1 MHTTRRVLSRNG
13 KSLDE
18 PVMCDQAA
26 FLGALRLEQRRTER
40 SGKMF
45 ALMLLEFD
53 SRMQAP
59 QQRNA
64 LVRLAIAAS
73 QDTRETD
80 LTGWYKDNSILGII
94 FTEIDAASREASAQ
108 TLLAKINT
116 AASAVLTRDEFASLN
131 LALHVFPDPT
141 GKPGGGTSANAILF
155 PPFAAEAPSKKV
167 SLLAK
172 RVMDIAGS
180 LFALALSSPLLIAA
194 AITIKLTSKGPVFFR
209 QERIGQFGRK
219 FTCLKLRSMTMGNNQ
234 AVHEEFVRNF
244 IAGESLSLP
253 AGKEGVYKL
262 TTDARVT
269 KIGKLL
275 RRTSMDEI
283 PQFFNVLTGDM
294 SLVGPRPPIQYEV
307 QRYDLWHKRR
317 YLTVKPGIT
326 GLWQVTGRSR
336 IKFDDMVRLD
346 LKYARTWSL
355 WLDIKI
361 LLRTP
366 HAVLIGD
373 GAF

>member
-1 MHTTRRVLSRNG
+1 
-13 KSLDE
+13 
-18 PVMCDQAA
+18 MCDQAA

-59 QQRNA
+59 HQRSA
-64 LVRLAIAAS
+64 LVRLATASS

-80 LTGWYKDNSILGII
+80 LTGWYKDGSILGII

-108 TLLAKINT
+108 TLLAKINKT
-116 AASAVLTRDEFASLN
+116 ASAVLTQDEFASLN
-131 LALHVFPDPT
+131 LSFHVFPDPT

-155 PPFAAEAPSKKV
+155 PPFAAEAPSKKA

-180 LFALALSSPLLIAA
+180 LFAIALSSPLLIAA